1 MKLKLTRRRF
11 GQLAVASAATSAIG
25 TLANKTFAQTS
36 NLVIYGARPNSKAGT
51 IVVQSLNITT
61 DEVRDVTTATLE
73 IGEQL
78 TGFTSLA
85 DGTLIMAISPIRGGK
100 KEDSATRLVVL
111 GTSPK
116 TLAVSGLTKQ
126 QLLESLLGLND
137 GSLIGLV
144 IKRNYTPPVRLVDIY
159 LNTGEIRF
167 TDKVNL
173 PEQERFS
180 NLSQCT
186 NGIIYT
192 TATGQ
197 RGETSLVQ
205 LALAQGQPIIGAQLK
220 FEDTVWNSGLSS
232 LACSPSDQLFALG
245 ARRYESPH
253 NLYTVNP
260 SDGVMAL
267 LRKWDVSKIT
277 IPRPA

>member
-1 MKLKLTRRRF
+1 MKLTRRRF
-11 GQLAVASAATSAIG
+11 GQLAVASTATAAIG

-36 NLVIYGARPNSKAGT
+36 NSVIYGARPNPQAG
-51 IVVQSLNITT
+51 IVVVQSLNVTT
-61 DEVRDVTTATLE
+61 GEVKDETTATLE

-85 DGTLIMAISPIRGGK
+85 DGTLIMVISPIRGGK
-100 KEDSATRLVVL
+100 KEDSATRLVVVVL
-111 GTSPK
+111 GTSLK

-126 QLLESLLGLND
+126 QLLESVLGLND

-173 PEQERFS
+173 PEQERFT

-245 ARRYESPH
+245 ARRYESPY